1 MTRRVLHMAASEQAL
16 ARTDASE
23 VTQFA
28 ILGAL
33 SASHFINDMM
43 QSLLL
48 AMYPLLKGEFTL
60 SFGQLGLITLTY
72 QVTASLLQP
81 LIGLY
86 TDRHPKPFAVSV
98 GMSFTM
104 MGLLTLAFAHRFEA
118 VLIAAALIGTG
129 SSVFHPESSRIARFA
144 SGGQHGLAQSI
155 FQIGGNTG
163 SAVGPLIAAFI
174 ILPHG
179 RASIGF
185 VALVTLIAIGLMFR
199 VALWYRHHQSAV
211 PAKRRPAEL
220 PHGDLPSS
228 RIVGALLVL
237 VLLVFSKYF
246 YLASLSSY
254 YTFYLM
260 AKFHVS
266 AQTAQL
272 NLFAFLFAVAAGTM
286 LGGPIGDRVGRKR
299 VIWVSILGVAPFTLL
314 LPFADL
320 AWTVVLTFV
329 IGLVISSAFS
339 AILVFAQ
346 ELVPHRVG
354 MISGLFFGLAF
365 GFGGIGAAILGG
377 LTDRYGIEYVYQLC
391 AYLPL
396 MGVVTVLLPD
406 RVKLGCNSSST
417 SVRPGRA

>member
-1 MTRRVLHMAASEQAL
+1 MAASKEAI
-16 ARTDASE
+16 ATDASE

-104 MGLLTLAFAHRFEA
+104 VGLLTLAFAHRFEA

-129 SSVFHPESSRIARFA
+129 SSVFHPESSRIARYA

-179 RASIGF
+179 RTSIGF

-199 VALWYRHHQSAV
+199 VALWYRHHQPAV
-211 PAKRRPAEL
+211 PSKRRPTEPSTGA
-220 PHGDLPSS
+220 LPSS
-228 RIVGALLVL
+228 RIVGAMLVL

-266 AQTAQL
+266 AESAQL

-314 LPFADL
+314 LPSANL
-320 AWTVVLTFV
+320 AWTGVLTFV

-339 AILVFAQ
+339 TILVFAQ

-354 MISGLFFGLAF
+354 LVSGLFFGLAF

-406 RVKLGCNSSST
+406 LKSSQRRPAQQAQLG
-417 SVRPGRA
+417 VEGR

>member
-1 MTRRVLHMAASEQAL
+1 MASSEGAVFRSSQ
-16 ARTDASE
+16 SE
-23 VTQFA
+23 ATQFA

-33 SASHFINDMM
+33 SASHFVNDMM

-48 AMYPLLKGEFTL
+48 SIYPLLKGEFTL
-60 SFGQLGLITLTY
+60 SYGQLGLITLTY

-98 GMSFTM
+98 GMGFTLI
-104 MGLLTLAFAHRFEA
+104 GLLTLAFAPGYAA
-118 VLIAAALIGTG
+118 VLVSAALIGTG

-155 FQIGGNTG
+155 FQIGGNSG

-174 ILPHG
+174 VLPHG
-179 RASIGF
+179 RASISG
-185 VALVTLIAIGLMFR
+185 VAFATLIAIGLMFR
-199 VALWYRHHQSAV
+199 VALWYRHQTV
-211 PAKRRPAEL
+211 MTDTGRPAAGRVSVL
-220 PHGDLPSS
+220 PRR
-228 RIVGALLVL
+228 RIVGSMMIL

-260 AKFHVS
+260 AKFHLTAEA
-266 AQTAQL
+266 AQIR
-272 NLFAFLFAVAAGTM
+272 LFVFLFAVAVGTL
-286 LGGPIGDRVGRKR
+286 LGGPIGDRIGRKR
-299 VIWVSILGVAPFTLL
+299 VIWVSILGVAPFSLV

-320 AWTVVLTFV
+320 AWTGALTFV

-346 ELVPHRVG
+346 ELIPNRVG
-354 MISGLFFGLAF
+354 MVSGLFFGLAF
-365 GFGGIGAAILGG
+365 GFGGIGAAVLGG
-377 LTDRYGIEYVYQLC
+377 LMDRYGIEYVYRLC
-391 AYLPL
+391 AFLPL
-396 MGVVTVLLPD
+396 MGIVTALLPD
-406 RVKLGCNSSST
+406 RMRSAASQGLSAT
-417 SVRPGRA
+417 R

>member
-1 MTRRVLHMAASEQAL
+1 MASSELSAVRSNP
-16 ARTDASE
+16 AET
-23 VTQFA
+23 TQFA

-33 SASHFINDMM
+33 SASHFVNDMM
-43 QSLLL
+43 QSMLLSI
-48 AMYPLLKGEFTL
+48 YPLLKGEFSL

-98 GMSFTM
+98 GMGCTM
-104 MGLLTLAFAHRFEA
+104 VGLLTLAFAHRYEA
-118 VLIAAALIGTG
+118 VLVAAALIGTG

-155 FQIGGNTG
+155 FQIGGNSG

-174 ILPHG
+174 ILPFG
-179 RASIGF
+179 QASIGF
-185 VALVTLIAIGLMFR
+185 VALVPLIAIVLMFR
-199 VALWYRHHQSAV
+199 VALWYRQQHVVGGARRRAAVSESA
-211 PAKRRPAEL
+211 AL
-220 PHGDLPSS
+220 PPR
-228 RIVGALLVL
+228 RIVGSMLIL

-260 AKFHVS
+260 AKFHVTAQS
-266 AQTAQL
+266 AQIY
-272 NLFAFLFAVAAGTM
+272 LFAFLFAVAAGTM
-286 LGGPIGDRVGRKR
+286 VGGPIGDRVGRKR
-299 VIWVSILGVAPFTLL
+299 VIWVSILGVAPFTLM

-320 AWTVVLTFV
+320 AWTGVLTFV

-339 AILVFAQ
+339 AILVFGQ
-346 ELVPHRVG
+346 ELVPNRVG
-354 MISGLFFGLAF
+354 MVSGLFFGLAF
-365 GFGGIGAAILGG
+365 GFGGIGAAVLGG
-377 LTDRYGIEYVYQLC
+377 LTDRYGIEYVYHLC

-396 MGVVTVLLPD
+396 LGIVTALLPD
-406 RVKLGCNSSST
+406 LKR
-417 SVRPGRA
+417 GRAPMPLAGLRTTS

>member
-1 MTRRVLHMAASEQAL
+1 MASNAATVVRSNPSE
-16 ARTDASE
+16 T
-23 VTQFA
+23 TQFA

-33 SASHFINDMM
+33 SASHFVNDML

-48 AMYPLLKGEFTL
+48 SIYPLLKGEFRL
-60 SFGQLGLITLTY
+60 SFAQLGLITLTY
-72 QVTASLLQP
+72 QITASLLQP

-86 TDRHPKPFAVSV
+86 TDRHPKPFAASV

-104 MGLLTLAFAHRFEA
+104 LGLLTLAFAHRYEV
-118 VLIAAALIGTG
+118 VLVAAALIGTG
-129 SSVFHPESSRIARFA
+129 SSVFHPESSRLARYA

-174 ILPHG
+174 ILPYG
-179 RASIGF
+179 QASIAW

-199 VALWYRHHQSAV
+199 VAQWFRLQHAV
-211 PAKRRPAEL
+211 
-220 PHGDLPSS
+220 
-228 RIVGALLVL
+228 VGARRRAAVAVSALSRRRVVASMGIL

-260 AKFHVS
+260 AKFHVA
-266 AQTAQL
+266 AQTAQIY
-272 NLFAFLFAVAAGTM
+272 LFVFLFAVAAGTL

-299 VIWVSILGVAPFTLL
+299 VIWVSILGVAPFTLVM
-314 LPFADL
+314 PFADL
-320 AWTVVLTFV
+320 AWTGVLTFA
-329 IGLVISSAFS
+329 IGLIISSAFS

-346 ELVPHRVG
+346 ELVPNRVG
-354 MISGLFFGLAF
+354 MVSGLFFGLAF

-377 LTDRYGIEYVYQLC
+377 LTDRFGIEYVYRAC
-391 AYLPL
+391 AFLPL
-396 MGVVTVLLPD
+396 IGVVTALLPD
-406 RVKLGCNSSST
+406 LRGKDAELARAHMAPLGAD
-417 SVRPGRA
+417 R

>member
-1 MTRRVLHMAASEQAL
+1 MAS
-16 ARTDASE
+16 SE
-23 VTQFA
+23 VAAVRSNPAETTQFA

-33 SASHFINDMM
+33 SASHFVNDMM
-43 QSLLL
+43 QSMLLSI
-48 AMYPLLKGEFTL
+48 YPLLKGEFTL

-98 GMSFTM
+98 GMGCTM
-104 MGLLTLAFAHRFEA
+104 VGLLTLAFAHRYEA
-118 VLIAAALIGTG
+118 VLVAAALIGTG

-155 FQIGGNTG
+155 FQIGGNSG

-174 ILPHG
+174 ILPFG
-179 RASIGF
+179 QASIGF
-185 VALVTLIAIGLMFR
+185 VALVPLIAIVLMFR
-199 VALWYRHHQSAV
+199 VALWYRQQHVVASA
-211 PAKRRPAEL
+211 RRRAAVTEGAAL
-220 PHGDLPSS
+220 PRR
-228 RIVGALLVL
+228 RIVGSMLIL

-260 AKFHVS
+260 AKFHLS
-266 AQTAQL
+266 AQTAQIY
-272 NLFAFLFAVAAGTM
+272 LFAFLFAVAAGTM
-286 LGGPIGDRVGRKR
+286 VGGPIGDRVGRKR
-299 VIWVSILGVAPFTLL
+299 VIWVSILGVAPFTLM

-320 AWTVVLTFV
+320 AWTGVLTFV

-339 AILVFAQ
+339 AILVFGQ
-346 ELVPHRVG
+346 ELVPNRVG
-354 MISGLFFGLAF
+354 MVSGLFFGLAF
-365 GFGGIGAAILGG
+365 GFGGIGAAVLGG
-377 LTDRYGIEYVYQLC
+377 LTDRYGIEYVYHLC

-396 MGVVTVLLPD
+396 LGIVTALLPD
-406 RVKLGCNSSST
+406 LHQRGHAPMPLTGARTT
-417 SVRPGRA
+417 S

>member
-1 MTRRVLHMAASEQAL
+1 MAS
-16 ARTDASE
+16 SE
-23 VTQFA
+23 VAAVRSNSAESTQFA
-28 ILGAL
+28 ILAAL
-33 SASHFINDMM
+33 SASHFVNDMM
-43 QSLLL
+43 QSMLLSL
-48 AMYPLLKGEFTL
+48 YPLLKGEFTL

-98 GMSFTM
+98 GMGCTM
-104 MGLLTLAFAHRFEA
+104 VGLLTLAFAHRYEA
-118 VLIAAALIGTG
+118 VLAAAALIGTG

-155 FQIGGNTG
+155 FQIGGNAG

-174 ILPHG
+174 ILPFG
-179 RASIGF
+179 QTSIGW
-185 VALVTLIAIGLMFR
+185 VGLVTLVAIGLMFR
-199 VALWYRHHQSAV
+199 VALWYRHQNAV
-211 PAKRRPAEL
+211 
-220 PHGDLPSS
+220 
-228 RIVGALLVL
+228 VGARRRAVIAKGSALPRRRMVGSMLIL

-246 YLASLSSY
+246 YLASLGSY

-260 AKFHVS
+260 SKFHV
-266 AQTAQL
+266 TAQAAQIY
-272 NLFAFLFAVAAGTM
+272 LFAFLFAVAAGTM

-299 VIWVSILGVAPFTLL
+299 VIWVSILGVAPFTLV

-320 AWTVVLTFV
+320 AWTGVLTFV
-329 IGLVISSAFS
+329 IGLIISSAFS

-346 ELVPHRVG
+346 ELVPNRVG
-354 MISGLFFGLAF
+354 MVSGLFFGLAF
-365 GFGGIGAAILGG
+365 GFGGIGAAVLGL

-396 MGVVTVLLPD
+396 MGVVTALLPD
-406 RVKLGCNSSST
+406 LKRKDASLPLAKALPLTASST
-417 SVRPGRA
+417 LE

>member
-1 MTRRVLHMAASEQAL
+1 MASSEGTMTRADLPEA
-16 ARTDASE
+16 
-23 VTQFA
+23 TQFA

-48 AMYPLLKGEFTL
+48 AIYPFLKGEFSL

-86 TDRHPKPFAVSV
+86 TDRYPKPFAVSV

-104 MGLLTLAFAHRFEA
+104 IGLLTLAFAHRFEA
-118 VLIAAALIGTG
+118 VLFAAGLIGTG
-129 SSVFHPESSRIARFA
+129 SSVFHPESARLARYA

-155 FQIGGNTG
+155 FQIGGNAG

-179 RASIGF
+179 QESIGW
-185 VALVTLIAIGLMFR
+185 VALVTLVAIGLMFR
-199 VALWYRHHQSAV
+199 VALWFRRQPSTLGS
-211 PAKRRPAEL
+211 KRRRPEAADAGL
-220 PHGDLPSS
+220 PRARVG
-228 RIVGALLVL
+228 GALAVL
-237 VLLVFSKYF
+237 MLLVFSKYF

-260 AKFHVS
+260 AKFHVA
-266 AQTAQL
+266 AQTAQIH
-272 NLFAFLFAVAAGTM
+272 LFVFLFAVAAGTL
-286 LGGPIGDRVGRKR
+286 LGGPIGDRFGRKR

-320 AWTVVLTFV
+320 AWTGVLTFL

-365 GFGGIGAAILGG
+365 GFGGIGAAVLGL
-377 LTDRYGIEYVYQLC
+377 LTDRYGIEYVYHLC
-391 AYLPL
+391 GYLPL
-396 MGVVTVLLPD
+396 MGVITVLLPD
-406 RVKLGCNSSST
+406 LKAS
-417 SVRPGRA
+417 RPLVPQVQAAAASRP

>member
-1 MTRRVLHMAASEQAL
+1 MIASEETIP
-16 ARTDASE
+16 RRDASE

-43 QSLLL
+43 QSLVL
-48 AMYPLLKGEFTL
+48 ALYPLLKGEFSL
-60 SFGQLGLITLTY
+60 SFEQLGLITLAY
-72 QVTASLLQP
+72 QMTASLLQP

-104 MGLLTLAFAHRFEA
+104 AGLLTLAFAHRFEA

-163 SAVGPLIAAFI
+163 SAVGPLIAAFV

-179 RASIGF
+179 RTSIGW

-199 VALWYRHHQSAV
+199 VALWYRRHHAALT
-211 PAKRRPAEL
+211 AKRRPAEL
-220 PHGDLPSS
+220 SNGDLPAS
-228 RIVGALLVL
+228 RIWGAMLVL

-314 LPFADL
+314 LPFANF
-320 AWTVVLTFV
+320 AWTAVLTFV

-346 ELVPHRVG
+346 ELVPRRVG
-354 MISGLFFGLAF
+354 LISGLFFGLAF

-377 LTDRYGIEYVYQLC
+377 LTDRYGIEFVYQMC

-406 RVKLGCNSSST
+406 FHPSQ
-417 SVRPGRA
+417 GRANA

>member
-1 MTRRVLHMAASEQAL
+1 MAS
-16 ARTDASE
+16 SE
-23 VTQFA
+23 VAAVRSNPSETTQFA

-33 SASHFINDMM
+33 SASHFVNDMM
-43 QSLLL
+43 QSMLLSI
-48 AMYPLLKGEFTL
+48 YPILKGEFSL

-98 GMSFTM
+98 GMGCTM
-104 MGLLTLAFAHRFEA
+104 VGLLTLAFAHRYEA
-118 VLIAAALIGTG
+118 VLVAAALIGTG

-174 ILPHG
+174 ILPFG
-179 RASIGF
+179 QASIGF
-185 VALVTLIAIGLMFR
+185 VALVPLIAIVLMFR
-199 VALWYRHHQSAV
+199 VALWYRQQHVVGGARRRAAV
-211 PAKRRPAEL
+211 TEGTALPRR
-220 PHGDLPSS
+220 
-228 RIVGALLVL
+228 RIVGSMLIL

-260 AKFHVS
+260 AKFHVT
-266 AQTAQL
+266 AQTAQIY
-272 NLFAFLFAVAAGTM
+272 LFAFLFAVAAGTM
-286 LGGPIGDRVGRKR
+286 VGGPIGDRVGRKR
-299 VIWVSILGVAPFTLL
+299 VIWVSILGVAPFTLM

-320 AWTVVLTFV
+320 AWTGVLTFV

-339 AILVFAQ
+339 AILVFGQ
-346 ELVPHRVG
+346 ELVPNRVG
-354 MISGLFFGLAF
+354 MVSGLFFGLAF
-365 GFGGIGAAILGG
+365 GFGGIGAAVLGG
-377 LTDRYGIEYVYQLC
+377 LTDRYGIEYVYHLC
-391 AYLPL
+391 SYLPL
-396 MGVVTVLLPD
+396 LGIVTALLPD
-406 RVKLGCNSSST
+406 LKGRQAPLRFAGART
-417 SVRPGRA
+417 S